1 MERFLSYDR
10 LISLYRKRYDAPEF
24 PEDKLKMAFLDE
36 KYEQFCLHLVKKNLD
51 LNMVKKVIKEIY
63 NQLQNAEEVYKY
75 AMDNSPLFNTIF
87 HYMQHFKTE
96 PEDEYKKWYDETR
109 VSASMYFNDIINNY
123 MNIPNFSEPIKYDKE
138 TYYYPKKITNPNK
151 SKFFKLPDVRCLPQ
165 DKIQFQY
172 DAEEK
177 YRNDSIEQVKEKRKK
192 IIEEEKDKEEDD
204 KKNEEKK
211 EVKIQ
216 YELEEKM
223 KKIKEEEIKA
233 LEKIKKAEAK
243 Y

>member
-36 KYEQFCLHLVKKNLD
+36 KYEQFWLHLVKKKLD

-75 AMDNSPLFNTIF
+75 AMDNSPLFDIIF

-96 PEDEYKKWYDETR
+96 PEDEYKKLYDETR
-109 VSASMYFNDIINNY
+109 VLDSMYFNDIINNY
-123 MNIPNFSEPIKYDKE
+123 MNIPNFSEPIKYDKG
-138 TYYYPKKITNPNK
+138 TYYYPKKITNPN
-151 SKFFKLPDVRCLPQ
+151 SSNYTIFLTVQWRTCFKLGIDLNPDVRRLPQ
-165 DKIQFQY
+165 DMIQFQY

-177 YRNDSIEQVKEKRKK
+177 Y
-192 IIEEEKDKEEDD
+192 
-204 KKNEEKK
+204 
-211 EVKIQ
+211 
-216 YELEEKM
+216 
-223 KKIKEEEIKA
+223 
-233 LEKIKKAEAK
+233 
-243 Y
+243 